1 MDSRHTRSDLPEGIH
16 LPAPSYQPILVAVGA
31 VLIAI
36 GVIWTPIISVIGLL
50 LMVLAITAWT
60 QENRLAGPLDEETD
74 HD

>member
-1 MDSRHTRSDLPEGIH
+1 MDSRHQRNLPEGIH
-16 LPAPSYQPILVAVGA
+16 LPAPSYQPFLVALGA

-36 GVIWTPIISVIGLL
+36 GVIWTPVISAIGLL

-60 QENRLAGPLDEETD
+60 QENRLAALPDEDLD